1 MALLALLGAVS
12 PALGD
17 VPADA
22 VGAVDALVLGDDP
35 LDPYDDPPP
44 ANAFAGAA
52 GLDDE
57 DADMGDDEIEDVK
70 TPKDGVSALKN
81 DPEDAETKDAPEA
94 VADDE
99 DEVDDV
105 DLVADVVDDLDP
117 EDADDLDYAVALD
130 YDDLMVAPAHEKR
143 AGMDEHLRDEEEE
156 EEKDLE
162 EDEADLDAD
171 DAEAA
176 PRRGAS
182 HHEHV
187 SSHHHHHERVS
198 SHHHEQVSSHH
209 HSHHSHEKEKAPAE
223 EIVKVVDRHA
233 RCGPGAKVT
242 VPTYYISGKGAEKAP
257 ARVTKE
263 FERAKKLTR
272 VEAFEADDP
281 TRADVIWTFASLG
294 VIPPSS
300 TIVDPDLNAP
310 MSWRTGRL
318 HSIGDTVSHLR
329 AVAAAFD
336 AGDETALILEDRV
349 INDLEMKWPGKSLDE
364 YIKSLPED
372 WKVVNLGAYFAETED
387 VYELKYE
394 KDDTTGENTVP
405 VPVLTAQRKEMR
417 EWVTAWDEA
426 GRPSAMPRPYRV
438 APDSRLAGIE
448 GGVAAHKG
456 TTAWLLNRD
465 GMREIL
471 RLYRRPDGS
480 MHLDAATCT
489 EYDAC
494 VISEAFRNKGGIY
507 EATPPLFAEKPG
519 PEQLRRYDTGPDV
532 NDVLETWND
541 FVRDWLAF
549 IAGEKNGFLEHA
561 EGTARTQMIA
571 RDAEK
576 DIKRETL
583 VAARLGSSSK
593 TELADLSERSADL
606 SASRERRVVAAAAI
620 AAGAAADEVT
630 YGFVAEAEPSAEEKA
645 AAELAAKKLKAEA
658 EVKATLEKA
667 KEEAEAATGGID
679 WKAMRNVDY
688 DEEAFYGTYDRK
700 TMKPKEYK
708 YLDESAPMYES
719 IEEADAAFEA
729 AQKQKE
735 ADEKERAAEAAAGRE
750 AKTKAEKLAEAGD
763 GHWHSK
769 HGRGGVPLAEA
780 LSAKKLDTAVGAI
793 GMRPFRH
800 HIHFD
805 DEPEE
810 TKSSSPADAEK
821 LDTAVGAIGARPRE
835 TRGARKTPWAKKK
848 TSTRAAA
855 LSGLT
860 SVVDKDGY
868 ECSAFAEETKAKAKL
883 GAFEDT
889 KRFRFDVFDELNAKD
904 PLFARRKI
912 AALGAFERV
921 AADLTSANVGLLAL
935 GGGAAVAGA
944 FAVTKRLRRRVGSD
958 AERVPLIA
966 DRV

>member
-57 DADMGDDEIEDVK
+57 DADMGEDEVEDVK

-143 AGMDEHLRDEEEE
+143 AGMDQHLRDEEEE

-182 HHEHV
+182 RRERV
-187 SSHHHHHERVS
+187 SSHHHHHHERVS
-198 SHHHEQVSSHH
+198 SHHHEPVSSHH
-209 HSHHSHEKEKAPAE
+209 HSHHSHEKEKEEKE

-281 TRADVIWTFASLG
+281 KRADVIWTFASLG

-300 TIVDPDLNAP
+300 TRVDPDLNAP
-310 MSWRTGRL
+310 MHERMGRL
-318 HSIGDTVSHLR
+318 RSIGDTVSHLR

-336 AGDETALILEDRV
+336 AGDETALILEDRTT
-349 INDLEMKWPGKSLDE
+349 NDFEMKWPGKSLDE
-364 YIKSLPED
+364 YIASLPED
-372 WKVVNLGAYFAETED
+372 WKIVNLAAYFAETED
-387 VYELKYE
+387 VYEVKYE
-394 KDDTTGENTVP
+394 KDEKTGENTVP
-405 VPVLTAQRKEMR
+405 VPVLTSQRKEMR

-438 APDSRLAGIE
+438 APDARLAGIE

-456 TTAWLLNRD
+456 SSAWLVNRD

-471 RLYRRPDGS
+471 RAYRRPDGS

-494 VISEAFRNKGGIY
+494 VISEAFRNVGGIY

-532 NDVLETWND
+532 NDVLETFRD
-541 FVRDWLAF
+541 FVGDWLGF

-561 EGTARTQMIA
+561 EGTARSQMIA
-571 RDAEK
+571 RDADE
-576 DIKRETL
+576 DITSETL
-583 VAARLGSSSK
+583 AAALGRSSSK
-593 TELADLSERSADL
+593 TEPADSSERTADLSV
-606 SASRERRVVAAAAI
+606 SRERRVVAAAAI

-630 YGFVAEAEPSAEEKA
+630 YGFVAEAEPTAEEKA

-688 DEEAFYGTYDRK
+688 DEEAFYGTYDRA

-719 IEEADAAFEA
+719 IEEAEAAFEA

-769 HGRGGVPLAEA
+769 RGRGGVPLAEA

-805 DEPEE
+805 DEPEK
-810 TKSSSPADAEK
+810 TKSSLPADAEK
-821 LDTAVGAIGARPRE
+821 LDTAVGAVGAKPPP
-835 TRGARKTPWAKKK
+835 RGARKTPAASKK

-868 ECSAFAEETKAKAKL
+868 ECSAPASAKAKAKL

-889 KRFRFDVFDELNAKD
+889 GFRFDVFDELRAKD
-904 PLFARRKI
+904 ELFARRRI
-912 AALGAFERV
+912 AALGAAERV
-921 AADLTSANVGLLAL
+921 AASAKSARGGLLAL
-935 GGGAAVAGA
+935 GGAAAVAGA
-944 FAVTKRLRRRVGSD
+944 FAVTKRARRRVGSD